1 MLQCYD
7 NFSFQT
13 LYVLD
18 AVVEPAKGSEFC
30 RVGIVCHL
38 NLRIE
43 ALQHSQICDSYKTVM
58 YEVLAEQ
65 SVWAVCGRT
74 AGVVSFEN
82 EEQSQKVVLDIM
94 PLTSGYLPL
103 PLVRISKY
111 IPAESGFG
119 GKYYVGIIMLIFRSK
134 IVTV

>member
-1 MLQCYD
+1 M
-7 NFSFQT
+7 
-13 LYVLD
+13 
-18 AVVEPAKGSEFC
+18 EPAKGSEFC

-38 NLRIE
+38 HLTIE
-43 ALQHSQICDSYKTVM
+43 ALEHNQINDSYKTVM

-82 EEQSQKVVLDIM
+82 DGKSQKVVLDIM

-111 IPAESGFG
+111 IPAESGLG
-119 GKYYVGIIMLIFRSK
+119 GKY
-134 IVTV
+134 THN